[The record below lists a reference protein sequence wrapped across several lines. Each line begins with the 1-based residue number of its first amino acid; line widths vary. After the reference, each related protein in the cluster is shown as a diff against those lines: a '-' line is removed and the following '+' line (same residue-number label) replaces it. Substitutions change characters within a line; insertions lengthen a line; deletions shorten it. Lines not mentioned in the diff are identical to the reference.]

1 MAYKTKQSE
10 IVLSYLKQNSDSHL
24 TANEIAM
31 ALSNQNV
38 GKTTVYRH
46 LEKLCRDGAVRKYI
60 LEEGDSAC
68 YQYIGDNACH
78 SHFHLKCLSC
88 NKLLHLECDH
98 LSEIETHINAHH
110 NFKVDSSRTVFYGI
124 CEECALAK
132 EGEKV

>member
-10 IVLSYLKQNSDSHL
+10 IVLEYLKENSDSHL

-31 ALSNQNV
+31 ALSGKNV

-68 YQYIGDNACH
+68 YQYIGDNTCH

-98 LSEIETHINAHH
+98 LSEIETHINARH